1 MTSDAQAPPADAFV
15 GLMSGTSLD
24 GISAAVVRFG
34 PRGAAGTGPGEPEL
48 LGFLT
53 HPYAQRDRQRL
64 ERAIHDGATTAEW
77 CQLGFDMGTWL
88 ANAAVA
94 VLAESGIARSAV
106 RAIGSHGQT
115 VWHEPG
121 RSTWQIGE
129 SAVIAERTGLD
140 VVSDFRVRDIAA
152 GGQGAPLVSVADV
165 LLFAPA
171 DGWRAL
177 QNVGG
182 IGNVTIVP
190 SGEGGTLA
198 GVRAFDTGPGVV
210 VIDGVVRS
218 LRPALPFDVDGQ
230 LARRGHVIAGVVEA
244 LLADPYFAAPPPKTT
259 GRELF
264 DAAYIE
270 RFIERCRSTSASAT
284 TEDIVATAVSL
295 TARSIADAYGRFVPE
310 PVGDVLL
317 SGGGA
322 RNPALAAA
330 IAEALAPRVVRPF
343 ADVFFD
349 GEAKEAV
356 AFALLAAL
364 HIEGRPGNVPG
375 ATGASGPRILG
386 KLTPGR
392 VPG

>member
-1 MTSDAQAPPADAFV
+1 MTPVAQAPPAEAYV

-34 PRGAAGTGPGEPEL
+34 PRGAAGTGLGEPEL

-94 VLAESGIARSAV
+94 VLAESGIARSTV

-190 SGEGGTLA
+190 SGGTLA

-210 VIDGVVRS
+210 VIDGVVRA
-218 LRPALPFDVDGQ
+218 LRPTLPFDVDGQ
-230 LARRGHVIAGVVEA
+230 LARRGHVISGVVEA

-259 GRELF
+259 GRERF
-264 DAAYIE
+264 DARYIE
-270 RFIERCRSTSASAT
+270 RFIAQCRSTSASAT
-284 TEDIVATAVSL
+284 IEDIVATAVSL
-295 TARSIADAYGRFVPE
+295 TARSIAGAYGRFVPE

-343 ADVFFD
+343 ADVYFD